1 MYFIRM
7 SPVQVS
13 MQLGYCSGCSY
24 IYNARMPQHNI
35 TENTIP
41 NVWSYF
47 ISIFETVRGMCSFIE
62 RVTTRGF
69 KPVRQDCTGVS
80 LAAVGGNT
88 KRSCLIPVSLNAS
101 ILTPPSCELRVSA
114 RRLTDAM
121 SPAHS
126 RRRSHGARVWRPRAE
141 TAVRADAF
149 PTIFMHESLGAS
161 RKNKKHGAILLLI
174 LFCCWEEIYF

>member
-13 MQLGYCSGCSY
+13 MQLSYCSGCSY
-24 IYNARMPQHNI
+24 IYNACMPQHNI

-47 ISIFETVRGMCSFIE
+47 ISIFEAVRGMCSFIE

-69 KPVRQDCTGVS
+69 KPVRQDC
-80 LAAVGGNT
+80 
-88 KRSCLIPVSLNAS
+88 CLISVSLNAS

-114 RRLTDAM
+114 RRLTDAT

-126 RRRSHGARVWRPRAE
+126 RRRSHGARVWRPRAG